1 MSTYVVTLSNEG
13 HTLGF
18 LLSEALQQDP
28 RVQFA
33 GYNLLQAHCPV
44 PLCEIKF
51 GTLEQA
57 GPEDVGPEQ
66 VMLEAVRARLDDT
79 EAVIAQ
85 FRAELEAHRNA
96 NPSSKTRTPSRKRAR
111 AEV

>member
-57 GPEDVGPEQ
+57 GLENAGPEQ

-85 FRAELEAHRNA
+85 FRAELEAYR
-96 NPSSKTRTPSRKRAR
+96 KTRTPSRKRAR